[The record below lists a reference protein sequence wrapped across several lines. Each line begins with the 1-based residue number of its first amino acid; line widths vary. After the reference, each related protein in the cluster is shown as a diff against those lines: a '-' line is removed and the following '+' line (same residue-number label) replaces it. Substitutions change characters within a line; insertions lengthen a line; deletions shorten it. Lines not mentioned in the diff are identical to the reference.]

1 VSFGARHAQAVPQ
14 AMEYPT
20 EGEQMFVIV
29 YGKDEDSGEYRV
41 HVADEREVSR
51 LYDEQD
57 FASFED
63 VNILGIYAPGKDG
76 SLQLVHLGE
85 SHKINTD
92 EEMPFRYAAAPLI
105 TADGTTVGS
114 VTFTDH

>member
-1 VSFGARHAQAVPQ
+1 
-14 AMEYPT
+14 MEHPT

-29 YGKDEDSGEYRV
+29 YGKDEDNDEYRV
-41 HVADEREVSR
+41 RIAERGEVSR
-51 LYDEQD
+51 MYDEQD
-57 FASFED
+57 FASFEEM
-63 VNILGIYAPGKDG
+63 NILGIYAPGKDG
-76 SLQLVHLGE
+76 SLQLVHLGK

-105 TADGTTVGS
+105 TADGTAVGS